1 MSGKGKTAFRP
12 VTEAIEGRILAA
24 AGQAWVEIAN
34 QSGRNLSF
42 QISFNEGRTYSNES
56 LRNGAS
62 TFAHVN
68 RNDPDVLIR
77 LRGASPVVLATG
89 PSKQAA
95 PSYTI
100 TPTNAGGMTVAPA
113 PVSNSGGGSTGRGV
127 VAGGGGGVGV
137 GVSRLPQSYVVIL
150 NQSGEDVS
158 LAFTNNNGRNFLD
171 LTIGQGY
178 FSLMNPFIVSLD
190 QTRSGIKILRPNG
203 GGLEPLGSSPILNSA
218 PVYIIDASLNVFP
231 S

>member
-100 TPTNAGGMTVAPA
+100 TPTNAGGMTVAPCAGFQLGRRLDRKGCCCWRWGRCWCWGVQAA
-113 PVSNSGGGSTGRGV
+113 PVLRRHPEPVGRR
-127 VAGGGGGVGV
+127 
-137 GVSRLPQSYVVIL
+137 RLARFHEQ
-150 NQSGEDVS
+150 
-158 LAFTNNNGRNFLD
+158 
-171 LTIGQGY
+171 
-178 FSLMNPFIVSLD
+178 
-190 QTRSGIKILRPNG
+190 
-203 GGLEPLGSSPILNSA
+203 
-218 PVYIIDASLNVFP
+218 
-231 S
+231 